1 MKKGFFCAAFA
12 SIILILLIGCGDG
25 GGGSPVSTGT
35 LSMDITDAK
44 PVIPGNPQ
52 ELWITFEEVLVHK
65 SGGGW
70 VSLPLPEE
78 PFTINLLAFYDGT
91 TTELVTPVKLN
102 TGKYTQI
109 RFVVSRA
116 YMVVSGVAHEIE
128 LGVSSDALKTDKNFD
143 FEVVTDLAVN
153 ITVDFDLSQ
162 SIVVTGDGE
171 YKIKPVLH
179 INETQEAATICG
191 SIEPLDVGEDPYDVT
206 VIVTRN
212 FDSDSSIYTVY
223 TVVTVARDSEA
234 DSAQFCIFWLVP
246 LILNDIYTN
255 DFYTVDIEQNG
266 AVVYTE
272 DVSSAQDQ
280 LGAGVTFYLNGNFD
294 IDLPPL

>member
-1 MKKGFFCAAFA
+1 MKKGFFRALFA
-12 SIILILLIGCGDG
+12 IIILILLVGCGGGG
-25 GGGSPVSTGT
+25 GGGSAVSTGT
-35 LSMDITDAK
+35 LSMDVTDAK

-70 VSLPLPEE
+70 ISLPLPEE

-109 RFVVSRA
+109 RFVISRA
-116 YMVVSGVAHEIE
+116 YMVVSGVAHETE
-128 LGVSSDALKTDKNFD
+128 LGVSSGALKTDKNFD

-162 SIVVTGDGE
+162 SIVVTGDNE

-206 VIVTRN
+206 VTVTRN
-212 FDSDSSIYTVY
+212 FDSDSSTY
-223 TVVTVARDSEA
+223 TVVTVARDSET
-234 DSAQFCIFWLVP
+234 DSAQFCIFWLAPLVP
-246 LILNDIYTN
+246 NDT
-255 DFYTVDIEQNG
+255 YTVQIEQDG
-266 AVVYTE
+266 AAEYTE
-272 DVSSAQDQ
+272 DVSAAN
-280 LGAGVTFYLNGNFD
+280 LGPGDTFYLNGDSD
-294 IDLPPL
+294 ILLPPL

>member
-1 MKKGFFCAAFA
+1 MKKGFFCAAVA
-12 SIILILLIGCGDG
+12 SIILLFLIGCGDG

-52 ELWITFEEVLVHK
+52 ELWISFEEVLAHK

-78 PFTINLLAFYDGT
+78 PFTINLLAFNDGT
-91 TTELVTPVKLN
+91 TTELVTPVKLS
-102 TGKYTQI
+102 TGKYTQL
-109 RFVVSRA
+109 RFVISRA
-116 YMVVSGVAHEIE
+116 YMVVSGVASEID
-128 LGVSSDALKTDKNFD
+128 LGVTSGALKTDKNFD

-162 SIVVTGDGE
+162 SIVVTGDNE

-179 INETQEAATICG
+179 INKTQEAATICG

-206 VIVTRN
+206 VTVTRN
-212 FDSDSSIYTVY
+212 FGVESSIY

-246 LILNDIYTN
+246 LVVNDIYAN
-255 DFYTVDIEQNG
+255 DIYTVDIEQNG

-272 DVSSAQDQ
+272 DVSSDQDQ
-280 LGAGVTFYLNGNFD
+280 LGAGVTFYLNEGSD
-294 IDLPPL
+294 IILPPL